1 MLNDSLAP
9 SKLRKLLFNY
19 NGTMIYVTIEDTI
32 SLQMKFLRLRNI
44 KYLLLLVTERSTESI
59 QIFKKDLKIIL
70 LLSS

>member
-19 NGTMIYVTIEDTI
+19 NGTMIYVTIEDTV